1 MELGRPPAVPL
12 LDTKLKYPSSP
23 GYRVAG
29 MEAKHVFAVDRFV
42 ANRGELIFGALP
54 TLPTPANRS

>member
-1 MELGRPPAVPL
+1 MLMNLGRPPAAGL
-12 LDTKLKYPSSP
+12 FHTKLKYPSSP

-42 ANRGELIFGALP
+42 ANRGELIFAALP
-54 TLPTPANRS
+54 TPVNRS